1 MFGVYR
7 HPTPA
12 QIAEMEA
19 WSALEEKIVLSLAVF
34 MVSVLAMMNIV
45 FFGLMYLSPPREI
58 SAENALELQPLKEK
72 ENIKWW
78 LHDYDSE
85 EDSTA

>member
-1 MFGVYR
+1 MCGIYH

-19 WSALEEKIVLSLAVF
+19 WSALEEKIVLGLAVF
-34 MVSVLAMMNIV
+34 MVSVLAMMNIF

-58 SAENALELQPLKEK
+58 SMEDALERQPLKEK

-85 EDSTA
+85 EDSIA